1 MREKQM
7 YYFLAVKEIVELFAE
22 QEIGSRCEINI
33 PAVISYIESMK
44 FVNDSWGLR
53 TKEEIYQLVTD
64 DILSGYPVWNLLNMS
79 EWTKSMVEREFTIQ
93 QQKIKEEL
101 KKKYKCYTCK
111 HFVEQKTSIGI
122 LKSCNMPRDDRFRL
136 KRRGEFEPVKRCN
149 YYELYGE

>member
-7 YYFLAVKEIVELFAE
+7 YYFLAVKEIIELFAE

-79 EWTKSMVEREFTIQ
+79 EWTKNMVEREFAIQ

-122 LKSCNMPRDDRFRL
+122 LKSCNRPRDNRFRL
-136 KRRGEFEPVKRCN
+136 ERRGVFEPVKRCN
-149 YYELYGE
+149 YYELYGK